1 MTLGE
6 PRSAEQIALEEHMRK
21 QSWEQGQ
28 IDYMGRDSFDNI
40 WKKICETLS
49 LAPRQPSPAKTTTEV
64 SINYLKKKT
73 FITSIRHSSILFL
86 IQYYFQ
92 DEIKN
97 EKTEE
102 LDATKESSTDLMPK
116 SEGSDDINS
125 LAGMFNI

>member
-49 LAPRQPSPAKTTTEV
+49 LAPSQPKTTTEV
-64 SINYLKKKT
+64 NTNCFRKLS
-73 FITSIRHSSILFL
+73 ITSICYSSILFL
-86 IQYYFQ
+86 I
-92 DEIKN
+92 
-97 EKTEE
+97 
-102 LDATKESSTDLMPK
+102 
-116 SEGSDDINS
+116 
-125 LAGMFNI
+125 